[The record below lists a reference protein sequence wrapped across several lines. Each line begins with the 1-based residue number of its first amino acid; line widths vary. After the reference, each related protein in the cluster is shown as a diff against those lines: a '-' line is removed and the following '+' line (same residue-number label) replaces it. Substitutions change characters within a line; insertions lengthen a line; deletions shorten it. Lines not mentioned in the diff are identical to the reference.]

1 MSTTEHT
8 PGEDAATLKDS
19 VQQAIAAVKE
29 NPQSAAATFRAR
41 SVLEHGLK
49 ADIKVRNFRF
59 VSDEPE
65 SLGGTDEG
73 PNPVEYV
80 LAALAACQEI
90 VVKAYAA
97 VLDIQVHSVSAEV
110 DGDIDL
116 RGFFNLA
123 DVRAGFNQVRFNT
136 RIVTS
141 ETDKAK
147 LELLEQLAEKNCPVL
162 DIIQHPVPVS
172 GSFTFVN
179 N

>member
-1 MSTTEHT
+1 MSTTDNT
-8 PGEDAATLKDS
+8 LIDNATNLKAS

-29 NPQSAAATFRAR
+29 NPETAVASFRAR

-49 ADIKVRNFRF
+49 ADIKVRNFQF
-59 VSDEPE
+59 VSDEPKE
-65 SLGGTDEG
+65 LGGSDEG

-116 RGFFNLA
+116 RGFFQSGRCA
-123 DVRAGFNQVRFNT
+123 CRFWSGT
-136 RIVTS
+136 
-141 ETDKAK
+141 
-147 LELLEQLAEKNCPVL
+147 
-162 DIIQHPVPVS
+162 IQHTHCYP
-172 GSFTFVN
+172 GNRQGQT
-179 N
+179 